1 MFAGAARTAAD
12 GGSEQSNNFSC
23 FTYYLNDWLV
33 QLGTYLS
40 DVAFQFIGFRIS
52 HRIVESAQAN
62 SAEWKREEK
71 NTKFKL
77 MKAKNASSTTTEKKT
92 ESFRGYLQAACVQP
106 KETNGLQRTR
116 HTSIQIVGGH
126 EYDAKSFFLFFF
138 ISFNP
143 NQWNSHHYSRSSTSS
158 SSRIVF
164 GTEWHE
170 WTSSALAHT
179 P

>member
-1 MFAGAARTAAD
+1 MTDCSVFSWLRTCPMWRFNSSVF
-12 GGSEQSNNFSC
+12 GSRIGLSNPLKPILQN
-23 FTYYLNDWLV
+23 
-33 QLGTYLS
+33 G
-40 DVAFQFIGFRIS
+40 
-52 HRIVESAQAN
+52 
-62 SAEWKREEK
+62 REKK

-77 MKAKNASSTTTEKKT
+77 MKAKNASSKTTEKT
-92 ESFRGYLQAACVQP
+92 ESFRGYLQPACVQP

-126 EYDAKSFFLFFF
+126 EYAAKSFFLLLFF
-138 ISFNP
+138 SFNP

-158 SSRIVF
+158 SL
-164 GTEWHE
+164 GQKHE